1 MQSRIRL
8 GGKRTRYNQRTRLET
23 HAKLRRQAS
32 TSRELA
38 ALIRHWPTNWQK
50 AKLSDYIQHAP
61 SASPFPLGTAQDRI
75 SNSGKFKL
83 HHMRGGPMR
92 PLVLIGLLFVV
103 ASSLA
108 QTQKTPD
115 VAEFVSVAAPVVVL
129 YHVRVVDGTGA
140 AAKDDQ
146 AIVIA
151 NGKIQSIG
159 PATSVQIPQGAQLLA
174 RPGYTVIPG
183 LVGMHDHLYY
193 TDSIAL
199 QVVGGRIGEPGL
211 FVAEIPYT
219 APRLYLAA
227 GGTTMRT
234 TGSLEPYTDLK
245 VKSRID
251 ANLMPGPSIDATAPY
266 LEGAPTRFA
275 QMHELTGSEDAKR
288 MVDYWAA
295 EGMTSYKAYMNI
307 TREELGV
314 AILQAH
320 SHQQKLTG
328 HLCSVTWPEAI
339 ALGIDDFEHGPAFT
353 DTEFVIDKKPDVCPT
368 GGSSS
373 WAKQDVN
380 GAQVQEIIRN
390 LVSHHVAVTST
401 LPVFE
406 AGVPGRPALQPRT
419 LDAMSAESAQS
430 YLTAR
435 ARVALD
441 APMRALLR
449 KEMDFEVAFVKAGGL
464 LLSGPDPT
472 GNGGVLPGFGDQREI
487 ELLVEAGF
495 TPVEAIQ
502 IATQNGAL
510 YLGQQ
515 DRIGTLAPGKQADLV
530 LIKGDPSKRID
541 EIENVE
547 TVFKAG
553 IGYDSKKLID
563 SVRGQVGI
571 R

>member
-1 MQSRIRL
+1 M
-8 GGKRTRYNQRTRLET
+8 
-23 HAKLRRQAS
+23 
-32 TSRELA
+32 
-38 ALIRHWPTNWQK
+38 
-50 AKLSDYIQHAP
+50 
-61 SASPFPLGTAQDRI
+61 
-75 SNSGKFKL
+75 
-83 HHMRGGPMR
+83 
-92 PLVLIGLLFVV
+92 
-103 ASSLA
+103 
-108 QTQKTPD
+108 
-115 VAEFVSVAAPVVVL
+115 
-129 YHVRVVDGTGA
+129 
-140 AAKDDQ
+140 
-146 AIVIA
+146 
-151 NGKIQSIG
+151 
-159 PATSVQIPQGAQLLA
+159 
-174 RPGYTVIPG
+174 VIPG
-183 LVGMHDHLYY
+183 IVGMHDHLYY
-193 TDSIAL
+193 TNSISV
-199 QVVGGRIGEPGL
+199 QVAAGRIGEPGL

-227 GGTTMRT
+227 GVTTMRT

-251 ANLMPGPSIDATAPY
+251 ADLMPGPSIDATAPY

-275 QMHELTGSEDAKR
+275 QMHELAGPDDAKR

-307 TREELGV
+307 TREELGA
-314 AILQAH
+314 AIQEAH
-320 SHQQKLTG
+320 AHKLKLTG

-339 ALGIDDFEHGPAFT
+339 ALGIDDLEHGPVFA
-353 DTEFVIDKKPDVCPT
+353 DTEFVADKRPDVCPT
-368 GGSSS
+368 GGAES

-380 GAQVQEIIRN
+380 GGQVQELIHK

-406 AGVPGRPALQPRT
+406 SSAPGRPKLQRRT

-435 ARVALD
+435 ANVPLD
-441 APMRALLR
+441 SPMTALLR
-449 KEMDFEVAFVKAGGL
+449 KEMDFEVALVKAGGL
-464 LLSGPDPT
+464 LLAGPDPT

-495 TPVEAIQ
+495 TPVEAIH
-502 IATQNGAL
+502 IATENGAV

-515 DRIGTLAPGKQADLV
+515 DRIGTLSPGKQADLV
-530 LIKGDPSKRID
+530 VIKGDPSKRIE

-547 TVFKAG
+547 IVLKAG
-553 IGYDSKKLID
+553 IGYDSKKLIE

>member
-1 MQSRIRL
+1 
-8 GGKRTRYNQRTRLET
+8 
-23 HAKLRRQAS
+23 
-32 TSRELA
+32 
-38 ALIRHWPTNWQK
+38 
-50 AKLSDYIQHAP
+50 
-61 SASPFPLGTAQDRI
+61 
-75 SNSGKFKL
+75 
-83 HHMRGGPMR
+83 MR
-92 PLVLIGLLFVV
+92 LLFLLG
-103 ASSLA
+103 SLLSAAIAVA
-108 QTQKTPD
+108 QTQKSGA
-115 VAEFVSVAAPVVVL
+115 VAAFVSVDAPVFVL
-129 YHVRVVDGTGA
+129 NHVRVIDGTGA
-140 AAKDDQ
+140 AAKEDQ
-146 AIVIA
+146 TIVIA

-159 PATSVQIPQGAQLLA
+159 PAASAQIPQGALLLD
-174 RPGYTVIPG
+174 RSGYTAIPG

-193 TDSIAL
+193 TDSIAV
-199 QVVGGRIGEPGL
+199 QVAGGRIGEPGL

-227 GGTTMRT
+227 GVTTMRT

-251 ANLMPGPSIDATAPY
+251 ADLMPGPSIDATAPY

-275 QMHELTGSEDAKR
+275 QMHELTGPDDAKR
-288 MVDYWAA
+288 MVDYWAE

-307 TREELGV
+307 TREELRV
-314 AILQAH
+314 AIHEAH
-320 SHQQKLTG
+320 AHKLKLTG
-328 HLCSVTWPEAI
+328 HLCSVTWPEAV
-339 ALGIDDFEHGPAFT
+339 ALGIDDLEHGPVFA
-353 DTEFVIDKKPDVCPT
+353 DTEFVADKKPDVCPS
-368 GGSSS
+368 GGGSS

-380 GAQVQEIIRN
+380 GAQVQQLIHD

-406 AGVPGRPALQPRT
+406 ASVPGRPKLQPRI
-419 LDAMSAESAQS
+419 LNAMSAESAQS

-435 ARVALD
+435 ANVPLD
-441 APMRALLR
+441 SPMTSLLR

-464 LLSGPDPT
+464 LLAGPDPT
-472 GNGGVLPGFGDQREI
+472 GNGGVLPGFGDQREV
-487 ELLVEAGF
+487 ELLVEAGL
-495 TPVEAIQ
+495 TPVQAIQ
-502 IATQNGAL
+502 IATQNGAS

-515 DRIGTLAPGKQADLV
+515 DRIGTLSPGKQADLV
-530 LIKGDPSKRID
+530 VIKGDPSKSID

>member
-1 MQSRIRL
+1 MRFISLL
-8 GGKRTRYNQRTRLET
+8 G
-23 HAKLRRQAS
+23 S
-32 TSRELA
+32 
-38 ALIRHWPTNWQK
+38 
-50 AKLSDYIQHAP
+50 
-61 SASPFPLGTAQDRI
+61 
-75 SNSGKFKL
+75 
-83 HHMRGGPMR
+83 
-92 PLVLIGLLFVV
+92 LLF
-103 ASSLA
+103 AATAFA
-108 QTQKTPD
+108 QTQKAAD
-115 VAEFVSVAAPVVVL
+115 VAPFVTVDAPVFVL
-129 YHVRVVDGTGA
+129 NHVRVIDGTGT
-140 AAKDDQ
+140 AAKEDQ

-159 PATSVQIPQGAQLLA
+159 PAASAQIPPGAQLLDRA
-174 RPGYTVIPG
+174 GYSVIPG
-183 LVGMHDHLYY
+183 LVGMHDHLFY
-193 TDSIAL
+193 TDSIAV
-199 QVVGGRIGEPGL
+199 QVAGGRIGEPGL

-227 GGTTMRT
+227 GVTTMRT

-266 LEGAPTRFA
+266 LEGGPTRFA
-275 QMHELTGSEDAKR
+275 QMHELTGPDDAKR
-288 MVDYWAA
+288 MVEYWAA
-295 EGMTSYKAYMNI
+295 VGMTSFKAYMNL
-307 TREELGV
+307 TQEELGE
-314 AILQAH
+314 AIQQAH
-320 SHQQKLTG
+320 ALKLKLTG
-328 HLCSVTWPEAI
+328 HLCSVTWPEAV
-339 ALGIDDFEHGPAFT
+339 ALGIDDLEHGPVFA
-353 DTEFVIDKKPDVCPT
+353 DTEFVPNKKPDVCPT

-380 GAQVQEIIRN
+380 GAAVQELIHN

-406 AGVPGRPALQPRT
+406 ASVPGRPKLQPRT
-419 LDAMSAESAQS
+419 LEAMSAESAQS

-435 ARVALD
+435 ASVQLDSPMTAL
-441 APMRALLR
+441 MR

-464 LLSGPDPT
+464 LIAGPDPT
-472 GNGGVLPGFGDQREI
+472 GNGGVLAGFGDQREI

-495 TPVEAIQ
+495 TPVQAIQ
-502 IATQNGAL
+502 IATENGAS
-510 YLGQQ
+510 YLGRL

-530 LIKGDPSKRID
+530 LIKGDPSKSIE

-553 IGYDSKKLID
+553 LGYDSRKLID

>member
-1 MQSRIRL
+1 
-8 GGKRTRYNQRTRLET
+8 
-23 HAKLRRQAS
+23 
-32 TSRELA
+32 
-38 ALIRHWPTNWQK
+38 
-50 AKLSDYIQHAP
+50 
-61 SASPFPLGTAQDRI
+61 
-75 SNSGKFKL
+75 
-83 HHMRGGPMR
+83 MRF
-92 PLVLIGLLFVV
+92 LLLFGWFFTAMITV
-103 ASSLA
+103 A
-108 QTQKTPD
+108 QTQKAPD
-115 VAEFVSVAAPVVVL
+115 VLEFISVDAPVVVL
-129 YHVRVVDGTGA
+129 NHVRVIDGTGA
-140 AAKDDQ
+140 AAKEDQ
-146 AIVIA
+146 AVVIA
-151 NGKIQSIG
+151 NGKIESIG
-159 PATSVQIPQGAQLLA
+159 PAASAQIPQGAQVMD
-174 RPGYTVIPG
+174 RNGYSVIPG
-183 LVGMHDHLYY
+183 IVGMHDHLYY
-193 TDSIAL
+193 TDSFAV
-199 QVVGGRIGEPGL
+199 QVAGGRIGEPGL
-211 FVAEIPYT
+211 FIAEIPYT

-227 GGTTMRT
+227 GVTTMRT

-245 VKSRID
+245 VKSRVD

-275 QMHELTGSEDAKR
+275 QMHELTGPDDAKR

-314 AILQAH
+314 AIQEAH
-320 SHQQKLTG
+320 AHKMKLTG
-328 HLCSVTWPEAI
+328 HLCSVTWPEAV
-339 ALGIDDFEHGPAFT
+339 ALGIDDLEHGPVFA
-353 DTEFVIDKKPDVCPT
+353 DTEFVADKKADSCPQ
-368 GGSSS
+368 GGSAA

-380 GAQVQEIIRN
+380 EAPVQDLIHN

-406 AGVPGRPALQPRT
+406 AGVPGRPKMQRRT

-435 ARVALD
+435 ASVALD
-441 APMRALLR
+441 SPMTSLMR
-449 KEMDFEVAFVKAGGL
+449 KEMDFELAFFKVGGL
-464 LLSGPDPT
+464 LLGGPDPT

-487 ELLVEAGF
+487 ELLVEAGL
-495 TPVEAIQ
+495 TPLEAIQ
-502 IATQNGAL
+502 VGTQNGAV

-530 LIKGDPSKRID
+530 LIKGDPSKNIE

-553 IGYDSKKLID
+553 VGYDSKKLID